1 MRVLVGI
8 TGGIAAY
15 KSAEIVRAFAELGH
29 DVRVIATPNALRFI
43 GAATLEALSHNQLF
57 SDLYS
62 DIPDVRHIELAQ
74 WAEVV
79 LVAPATASFLA
90 RSASGLADD
99 LLGNVLLATTA
110 PIAVAP
116 AMHSEMWLNAATEAN
131 VSTLRARGIT
141 VIDPGIGRLT
151 GEDTGVGR
159 LPETNQLVQAA
170 LSLVTPKD
178 LSGKSILVVAGGTRE
193 FIDPVRYIGNRSS
206 GKQGIALVEEA
217 VARGASVTL
226 IAANFDYQSS
236 QVKVIDVVD
245 TDGLLAAISLLDLN
259 FDFIVMPAAVSD
271 YRAKSFSEK
280 KIKRSSSSYSLELIA
295 NPDVIATLSSEARK
309 VNPEVRVVGFAAETE
324 SGSALV
330 SLAKEKLSKK
340 HLHLIVANDVSDGAA
355 FDVDENSVHIISQ
368 NTSKLVTGSK
378 RLIAAEIYTVLLDS
392 IALS

>member
-15 KSAEIVRAFAELGH
+15 KSAEIVRAFSELGH

-116 AMHSEMWLNAATEAN
+116 AMHSEMWLNAATESN

-141 VIDPGIGRLT
+141 VIDPGTGRLT

-159 LPETNQLVQAA
+159 LPEANQVVQAT

-217 VARGASVTL
+217 VARGATVTL

-236 QVKVIDVVD
+236 QVNVIDVVD
-245 TDGLLAAISLLDLN
+245 TDGLLAAMSLLDLN

-295 NPDVIATLSSEARK
+295 NPDVIATLSAEARK

-324 SGSALV
+324 SGSALL

-355 FDVDENSVHIISQ
+355 FDRDENSVHMISEK
-368 NTSKLVTGSK
+368 TSKLVSGSK

>member
-280 KIKRSSSSYSLELIA
+280 KIKRSSSSYSLDLIA

-355 FDVDENSVHIISQ
+355 FDVDENSVQIISE
-368 NTSKLVTGSK
+368 NTSKLVSGSK
-378 RLIAAEIYTVLLDS
+378 RLIASEIYTVLLDS

>member
-15 KSAEIVRAFAELGH
+15 KSAEIVRVFSELGH

-116 AMHSEMWLNAATEAN
+116 AMHSEMWLNAATESN

-141 VIDPGIGRLT
+141 VIDPGTGRLT

-226 IAANFDYQSS
+226 IAANFNYQSS

-245 TDGLLAAISLLDLN
+245 TDGLLAAMSLLDLN

-295 NPDVIATLSSEARK
+295 NPDVIATLSAEARK

-324 SGSALV
+324 SGSALL

-340 HLHLIVANDVSDGAA
+340 QLHLIVANDVSDGAA
-355 FDVDENSVHIISQ
+355 FDRDENSVHIISE
-368 NTSKLVTGSK
+368 NTSKLVSGSK

>member
-15 KSAEIVRAFAELGH
+15 KSAEIVRAFSELGH

-131 VSTLRARGIT
+131 VRTLRARGIT
-141 VIDPGIGRLT
+141 VIDPGTGRLT

-159 LPETNQLVQAA
+159 LPEANQLVQAA

-280 KIKRSSSSYSLELIA
+280 KIKRTSTSYSLDLIA
-295 NPDVIATLSSEARK
+295 NPDVIATLSAEARK

-324 SGSALV
+324 SGSALL

-355 FDVDENSVHIISQ
+355 FDVDENSVHIISE
-368 NTSKLVTGSK
+368 NTSKLVSGSK

>member
-15 KSAEIVRAFAELGH
+15 KSAEIVRAFSELGH

-116 AMHSEMWLNAATEAN
+116 AMHSEMWLNAATESN

-141 VIDPGIGRLT
+141 VIDPGTGRLT

-226 IAANFDYQSS
+226 IAANFNYQSS

-245 TDGLLAAISLLDLN
+245 TDGLLAAMSLLDLN

-295 NPDVIATLSSEARK
+295 NPDVIATLSAEARK

-324 SGSALV
+324 SGSALL

-355 FDVDENSVHIISQ
+355 FDVDENSVHIISE
-368 NTSKLVTGSK
+368 NTSKLVSGSK

>member
-1 MRVLVGI
+1 
-8 TGGIAAY
+8 
-15 KSAEIVRAFAELGH
+15 
-29 DVRVIATPNALRFI
+29 
-43 GAATLEALSHNQLF
+43 
-57 SDLYS
+57 
-62 DIPDVRHIELAQ
+62 
-74 WAEVV
+74 
-79 LVAPATASFLA
+79 
-90 RSASGLADD
+90 
-99 LLGNVLLATTA
+99 
-110 PIAVAP
+110 
-116 AMHSEMWLNAATEAN
+116 
-131 VSTLRARGIT
+131 
-141 VIDPGIGRLT
+141 
-151 GEDTGVGR
+151 
-159 LPETNQLVQAA
+159 
-170 LSLVTPKD
+170 LVTPKD

-245 TDGLLAAISLLDLN
+245 TDDLLAAISLLDLN

-295 NPDVIATLSSEARK
+295 NPDVIATLSAEARK

-324 SGSALV
+324 SGSALL

-355 FDVDENSVHIISQ
+355 FDVNENSVNIISEK
-368 NTSKLVTGSK
+368 TSKLVSGSK

>member
-15 KSAEIVRAFAELGH
+15 KSAEIVRAFSELGH

-141 VIDPGIGRLT
+141 VIDPDTGRLT

-159 LPETNQLVQAA
+159 LPEANQLVQAT

-226 IAANFDYQSS
+226 VAANFDYQSS

-295 NPDVIATLSSEARK
+295 NPDVIATLSAEARK

-324 SGSALV
+324 SGSALL

-340 HLHLIVANDVSDGAA
+340 HLHFIVANDVSDGAA
-355 FDVDENSVHIISQ
+355 FDVDENSVHIISE
-368 NTSKLVTGSK
+368 NTSKLVSGSK

>member
-15 KSAEIVRAFAELGH
+15 KSAEIVRAFSELGH

-79 LVAPATASFLA
+79 LIAPATASFLA

-131 VSTLRARGIT
+131 VRTLRARGIT
-141 VIDPGIGRLT
+141 VIDPGTGRLT

-159 LPETNQLVQAA
+159 LPEANQLVQAA

-226 IAANFDYQSS
+226 IAANFNYQSS

-295 NPDVIATLSSEARK
+295 NPDVIATLSAEARK

-324 SGSALV
+324 SGSALL

-355 FDVDENSVHIISQ
+355 FDVDENSVHIISE
-368 NTSKLVTGSK
+368 NTSKLVSGSK

>member
-295 NPDVIATLSSEARK
+295 NPDVIATLASEARK

>member
-15 KSAEIVRAFAELGH
+15 KSAEIVRAFSELGH

-116 AMHSEMWLNAATEAN
+116 AMHSEMWLNAATESN

-141 VIDPGIGRLT
+141 VIDPGTGRLT

-217 VARGASVTL
+217 VARGATVTL

-236 QVKVIDVVD
+236 QVNVIDVVD
-245 TDGLLAAISLLDLN
+245 TDGLLAAMSLLDLN

-295 NPDVIATLSSEARK
+295 NPDVIATLSAEARK

-324 SGSALV
+324 SGSALL

-355 FDVDENSVHIISQ
+355 FDRDENSVHIISE
-368 NTSKLVTGSK
+368 NTSKLVSGSK

>member
-295 NPDVIATLSSEARK
+295 NPDVIATLASDARK

>member
-355 FDVDENSVHIISQ
+355 FDVDENSVHIISE
-368 NTSKLVTGSK
+368 NTSKLVSGSK
-378 RLIAAEIYTVLLDS
+378 RLIASEIYTVLLDS

>member
-15 KSAEIVRAFAELGH
+15 KSAEIVRAFSELGH

-141 VIDPGIGRLT
+141 VIEPGIGRLT

-159 LPETNQLVQAA
+159 LPEANQLVQAT

-226 IAANFDYQSS
+226 IAANFNYQSS

-245 TDGLLAAISLLDLN
+245 TDGLLAAMSLLDLN

-295 NPDVIATLSSEARK
+295 NPDVIATLSAEARK

-324 SGSALV
+324 SGSALL

-355 FDVDENSVHIISQ
+355 FDVDENSVHIISE
-368 NTSKLVTGSK
+368 NTSKLVSGSK

>member
-178 LSGKSILVVAGGTRE
+178 MSGKSILVVAGGTRE

-295 NPDVIATLSSEARK
+295 NPDVIATLASEARK

>member
-1 MRVLVGI
+1 
-8 TGGIAAY
+8 
-15 KSAEIVRAFAELGH
+15 
-29 DVRVIATPNALRFI
+29 
-43 GAATLEALSHNQLF
+43 
-57 SDLYS
+57 
-62 DIPDVRHIELAQ
+62 
-74 WAEVV
+74 
-79 LVAPATASFLA
+79 
-90 RSASGLADD
+90 
-99 LLGNVLLATTA
+99 
-110 PIAVAP
+110 
-116 AMHSEMWLNAATEAN
+116 MWLNAATESN

-141 VIDPGIGRLT
+141 VIDPGTGRLT

-226 IAANFDYQSS
+226 IAANFNYQSS

-245 TDGLLAAISLLDLN
+245 TDGLLAAMSLLDLN

-295 NPDVIATLSSEARK
+295 NPDVIATLSAEARK

-324 SGSALV
+324 SGSALL

-340 HLHLIVANDVSDGAA
+340 QLHLIVANDVSDGAA
-355 FDVDENSVHIISQ
+355 FDRDENSVHIMSE
-368 NTSKLVTGSK
+368 NTSKLVSGSK

>member
-295 NPDVIATLSSEARK
+295 NPDVIATLASEARK
-309 VNPEVRVVGFAAETE
+309 ANPEVRVVGFAAETE

>member
-15 KSAEIVRAFAELGH
+15 KSAEIVRAFSELGH

-116 AMHSEMWLNAATEAN
+116 AMHSEMWLNAATESN

-141 VIDPGIGRLT
+141 VIDPGTGRLT

-159 LPETNQLVQAA
+159 LPEANQVVQAT

-217 VARGASVTL
+217 VARGATVTL

-236 QVKVIDVVD
+236 QVNVIDVVD
-245 TDGLLAAISLLDLN
+245 TDGLLAAMSLLDLN

-295 NPDVIATLSSEARK
+295 NPDVIATLSAEARK

-324 SGSALV
+324 SGSALL

-355 FDVDENSVHIISQ
+355 FDRDENSVHIISE
-368 NTSKLVTGSK
+368 NTSKLVSGSK

>member
-15 KSAEIVRAFAELGH
+15 KSAEIVRAFSELGH

-131 VSTLRARGIT
+131 VGTLRARGIT

-159 LPETNQLVQAA
+159 LPEANQLVQAT

-295 NPDVIATLSSEARK
+295 NPDVIATLSAEARK

-324 SGSALV
+324 SGSALL

-355 FDVDENSVHIISQ
+355 FDVDENSVHIISE
-368 NTSKLVTGSK
+368 NTSKLVSGSK

>member
-178 LSGKSILVVAGGTRE
+178 MSGKSILVVAGGTRE

-295 NPDVIATLSSEARK
+295 NPDVIATLASEARK
-309 VNPEVRVVGFAAETE
+309 ANPEVRVVGFAAETE

-355 FDVDENSVHIISQ
+355 FDVDENSVHIISEKA
-368 NTSKLVTGSK
+368 SKVVSGSK

>member
-15 KSAEIVRAFAELGH
+15 KSAEIVRAFSELGH

-141 VIDPGIGRLT
+141 VIEPGIGRLT

-159 LPETNQLVQAA
+159 LPEANQLVQAT

-226 IAANFDYQSS
+226 IAANFNYQSS

-245 TDGLLAAISLLDLN
+245 TDGLLAAMSLLYLN

-295 NPDVIATLSSEARK
+295 NPDVIATLSAEARK

-324 SGSALV
+324 SGSALL

-355 FDVDENSVHIISQ
+355 FDVDENSVHIISE
-368 NTSKLVTGSK
+368 NTSKLVSGSK

>member
-15 KSAEIVRAFAELGH
+15 KSAEIVRVFSELGH

-116 AMHSEMWLNAATEAN
+116 AMHSEMWLNAATESN

-141 VIDPGIGRLT
+141 VIDPGTGRLT

-226 IAANFDYQSS
+226 IAANFNYQSS

-245 TDGLLAAISLLDLN
+245 TDGLLAAMSLLDLN

-295 NPDVIATLSSEARK
+295 NPDVIATLSAEARK

-324 SGSALV
+324 SGSALL

-355 FDVDENSVHIISQ
+355 FDRDENSVHIISE
-368 NTSKLVTGSK
+368 NTSKLVSGSK

>member
-15 KSAEIVRAFAELGH
+15 KSAEIVRAFSELGH

-141 VIDPGIGRLT
+141 VIEPGIGRLT

-159 LPETNQLVQAA
+159 LPEANQLVQAT

-226 IAANFDYQSS
+226 IAANFNYQSS

-245 TDGLLAAISLLDLN
+245 TDGLLAAMSLLYLN

-280 KIKRSSSSYSLELIA
+280 KIKRSSSSYSLELTA
-295 NPDVIATLSSEARK
+295 NPDVIATLSAEARK

-324 SGSALV
+324 SGSALL

-355 FDVDENSVHIISQ
+355 FDVDENSVHIISE
-368 NTSKLVTGSK
+368 NTSKLVSGSK

>member
-178 LSGKSILVVAGGTRE
+178 MSGKSILVVAGGTRE

-295 NPDVIATLSSEARK
+295 NPDVIATLASEARK
-309 VNPEVRVVGFAAETE
+309 ANPEVRVVGFAAETE

>member
-15 KSAEIVRAFAELGH
+15 KSAEIVRAFSELGH

-43 GAATLEALSHNQLF
+43 GAATLEALSRNQLF

-131 VSTLRARGIT
+131 VGTLRARGIT

-159 LPETNQLVQAA
+159 LPEANQLVQAT

-217 VARGASVTL
+217 VARGATVTL

-245 TDGLLAAISLLDLN
+245 TDGLLAAISLLDLK

-271 YRAKSFSEK
+271 YRAKSFSEQ
-280 KIKRSSSSYSLELIA
+280 KIKRTSTSYSLDLIA
-295 NPDVIATLSSEARK
+295 NPDVIATLSAEARK

-324 SGSALV
+324 SGSALL
-330 SLAKEKLSKK
+330 SMAKEKLSKK
-340 HLHLIVANDVSDGAA
+340 QLHLIVANDVSDGAA
-355 FDVDENSVHIISQ
+355 FDRDENTVLIISEK
-368 NTSKLVTGSK
+368 TSKLVSGSK

>member
-15 KSAEIVRAFAELGH
+15 KSAEIVRAFSELGH

-116 AMHSEMWLNAATEAN
+116 AMHSEMWLNAATESN

-141 VIDPGIGRLT
+141 VIDPSTGRLT

-245 TDGLLAAISLLDLN
+245 TDDLLAAISLLDLN

-295 NPDVIATLSSEARK
+295 NPDVIATLSAEARK

-324 SGSALV
+324 SGSALL

-355 FDVDENSVHIISQ
+355 FDVNENSVNIISEK
-368 NTSKLVTGSK
+368 TSKLVSGSK

>member
-295 NPDVIATLSSEARK
+295 NPDVIATLASEARK

-355 FDVDENSVHIISQ
+355 FDVDENSVHIISEKA
-368 NTSKLVTGSK
+368 SKVVSGSK

>member
-15 KSAEIVRAFAELGH
+15 KSAEIVRAFSELGH

-116 AMHSEMWLNAATEAN
+116 AMHSEMWLNAATDSN

-141 VIDPGIGRLT
+141 VIDPSTGRLT

-245 TDGLLAAISLLDLN
+245 TDGLLAAMSLLDLN

-295 NPDVIATLSSEARK
+295 NPDVIATLSAEARK

-324 SGSALV
+324 SGSALL

-355 FDVDENSVHIISQ
+355 FDVDENSVHIISK
-368 NTSKLVTGSK
+368 NTSKLVSGSK

>member
-15 KSAEIVRAFAELGH
+15 KSAEIVRAFSELGH

-141 VIDPGIGRLT
+141 VIDPGTGRLT

-159 LPETNQLVQAA
+159 LPEANQVVQAT

-217 VARGASVTL
+217 VARGATVTL

-236 QVKVIDVVD
+236 QVNVIDVVD
-245 TDGLLAAISLLDLN
+245 TDGLLAAMSLLDLN

-295 NPDVIATLSSEARK
+295 NPDVIATLSAEARK

-324 SGSALV
+324 SGSALL

-355 FDVDENSVHIISQ
+355 FDRDENSVHIISE
-368 NTSKLVTGSK
+368 NTSKLVSGSK